1 MYDVF
6 QNTKR
11 SKADRAVEQLA
22 EVEAAAR
29 AAQVAAEE
37 AKREAEEKVTSR
49 ACRQVLAACKTSL
62 HVGSAV

>member
-22 EVEAAAR
+22 EVEAAAK

-37 AKREAEEKVTSR
+37 AKREAEEKVSNLLGLQTS
-49 ACRQVLAACKTSL
+49 
-62 HVGSAV
+62 VGRLQDFALC